1 MSKMPLMLFEKLLKK
16 IRRGILQP
24 PTDTKITTESPSVS
38 LEADQSNSGLDD
50 NNIPNMQEV
59 STSDKNEASTS
70 DSAKK
75 HTEVTEHD
83 LSQPSDTSEQ
93 KLKNSE
99 EEEAVEKGNESESAT
114 EPEKEEHLEEEEGEE
129 EEEVEKKDDEMEKE
143 NFDTQQEDIE
153 VMDSKESSPVNTPV
167 NTLPENSE
175 VPEVKHIKEE
185 HIEEVPVS
193 ELDVTNDHIEEAPIT
208 DRTDQEA
215 LSSETEVETK
225 QDSSKSMSPDS
236 DSNSKT
242 LGSSTPQDE
251 KHNYEDDVSLTS
263 IQPKEEDAIPLD
275 LGKESKLPIELENEE
290 HSDVEEHIPVSI
302 NNSGATEVTEIGES
316 DVEDTTMEERAE
328 DTKLNSSAVQ
338 DVLKEDPSSL
348 PNNSDGNK
356 HTEKLAEDEEKDDD
370 TKEASTDNIDGQE
383 EAQTEIDSVASNTL
397 DKSDNIESADVDPNL
412 VRSDDASIHYNE
424 ESATKG
430 SVEHS
435 EDVEVLEEKISQ
447 KDLPTD
453 EIEGGKRKS
462 AQDVAEDIDS
472 FLNELK
478 SELENEDL
486 EAHIENAAKN
496 EPVYIFTSL
505 AGGGIHMP
513 RRTNRLATILTANE
527 IEFSYRDCGTDA
539 EARSIWKA
547 HSAGRLL
554 PGVVRGTT
562 LIGNWKEI
570 DDANEEYRLY
580 EMIYNSL

>member
-1 MSKMPLMLFEKLLKK
+1 M
-16 IRRGILQP
+16 QP
-24 PTDTKITTESPSVS
+24 PTDTNIITEPPNVSVES
-38 LEADQSNSGLDD
+38 DQSNSGLDD
-50 NNIPNMQEV
+50 NKIPNMQV
-59 STSDKNEASTS
+59 FSTSDKNEASTS

-83 LSQPSDTSEQ
+83 LSQSTDTSER
-93 KLKNSE
+93 KLKISEE
-99 EEEAVEKGNESESAT
+99 EEEAVEKGNESESAE
-114 EPEKEEHLEEEEGEE
+114 EPEKEE
-129 EEEVEKKDDEMEKE
+129 EVGKKDDEKEEE

-153 VMDSKESSPVNTPV
+153 VMDPKESSPV
-167 NTLPENSE
+167 NTLPENSG
-175 VPEVKHIKEE
+175 VAEVKHIKEE

-193 ELDVTNDHIEEAPIT
+193 ELDVTNDHIEEAPIA

-225 QDSSKSMSPDS
+225 QDSSKSMSPET

-242 LGSSTPQDE
+242 LSSSTPQDE
-251 KHNYEDDVSLTS
+251 KHKFEKEDVSLTS
-263 IQPKEEDAIPLD
+263 MQSKEQDAIPLD
-275 LGKESKLPIELENEE
+275 FGKESKLPIELENEE

-316 DVEDTTMEERAE
+316 EVEDTTTEDRAE
-328 DTKLNSSAVQ
+328 DTKLNSSTMQ

-370 TKEASTDNIDGQE
+370 NKEASTDNIDGQA

-397 DKSDNIESADVDPNL
+397 DKSDTIESADVDPNP
-412 VRSDDASIHYNE
+412 VRSDDASIHDKE
-424 ESATKG
+424 ESVTKG

-435 EDVEVLEEKISQ
+435 KDVEALEEKISQ

-453 EIEGGKRKS
+453 EIEGVKRKS
-462 AQDVAEDIDS
+462 AQDVAEDIHS